1 MPVEGATFDPSK
13 YASEDVGG
21 VGMPSNAK
29 IEVAVRIN
37 HEGEVNKVRKRLRLN
52 RILTR
57 LCSGAVHAAGPAL
70 HRHQNGG
77 LRGVC
82 V

>member
-37 HEGEVNKVRKRLRLN
+37 HEGEVNKARCSRVLARAC
-52 RILTR
+52 LTCFPF
-57 LCSGAVHAAGPAL
+57 L
-70 HRHQNGG
+70 
-77 LRGVC
+77 
-82 V
+82 